1 MMKNATTTTHSKA
14 GIKSICIKVS
24 IHILQIC
31 DYCIFPFTKQ
41 PIKATNNKEQRITT
55 IFFLYFLIKRIVLT
69 YSIGAIYFII
79 NMTIMQLQSSI
90 AIFVKVIGG
99 DKIKIKIPIIV

>member
-1 MMKNATTTTHSKA
+1 M
-14 GIKSICIKVS
+14 
-24 IHILQIC
+24 
-31 DYCIFPFTKQ
+31 
-41 PIKATNNKEQRITT
+41 
-55 IFFLYFLIKRIVLT
+55 T

-99 DKIKIKIPIIV
+99 DKNKK